1 MKIGVLSKVVS
12 SNLVNIEK
20 SGTNAVVEIELE
32 AANPIP
38 LFTSFG

>member
-1 MKIGVLSKVVS
+1 MKIGVLSKIVS

-20 SGTNAVVEIELE
+20 SGTVVEIELE